1 MILRY
6 CIRTCKQRENISK
19 QLLNNLKKY
28 IPNNVSIDVLNDE
41 NGKLSASGLIKY
53 FDVLISKDV
62 KFDAIVLLDDTTL
75 INQNIH
81 SNILSS
87 PDLKV
92 SRIGMIHLGM
102 PSSATIFSDNTRY
115 DLDEKVFF
123 RIEEVYDTRG
133 VLFTR
138 EFIKQFDLK
147 SLKNKHI
154 YSVVYFFSKNCQQM
168 GFVHT
173 IHYPSLVGS
182 IREDEYTKEYDYEI
196 IDDLFSKTW
205 DRKDKNEVYS
215 RFEFLKKHY
224 KLHEKSGSIDEYI
237 KSKQAPLDQIDQSFD
252 VVEVGNDLFLMKK
265 DMKTK
270 IYFLDLGSMFTWN
283 VFINQL
289 LDLLDVEIVRSI
301 ESADKLL
308 KDGYNIFTNGY
319 NARIEDLALQYPN
332 QIRCFWH
339 SSYAGVDLMQETPF
353 FFRFL
358 DAIKK
363 QKVIGFFLNGRESL
377 IPNAKKF
384 WLPFPPSNEHLF
396 QHNTNDVDTI
406 YDFAIVASSP
416 YSVVCK
422 NVLETLILL
431 LSNDLSFVLP
441 KWMADKYEIDNL
453 RLNFNSQSKILKFET
468 ESIPIEKE
476 YFRQARYYLMTS
488 HSDTMPYSCVEAINA
503 GIPFVITKD
512 VGWSLYF
519 DRKDI
524 FVLDSTSDVLDFH
537 KKDKDDINLRS
548 DIFERQKNTLH
559 DVSNV
564 NRKMLLK
571 LFNLYS

>member
-92 SRIGMIHLGM
+92 SRIGMVHLGM
-102 PSSATIFSDNTRY
+102 PSSATIFSENTKY

-133 VLFTR
+133 VVFTR
-138 EFIKQFDLK
+138 DFIKKFDLNA
-147 SLKNKHI
+147 LKNKSI
-154 YSVVYFFSKNCQQM
+154 YSVIYFFSKNCQQM

-173 IHYPSLVGS
+173 IHYPSLVGTVK
-182 IREDEYTKEYDYEI
+182 RVEYTSEYDYEI
-196 IDDLFSKTW
+196 IDDLFSETW
-205 DRKDKNEVYS
+205 DRRDKDLVFG

-224 KLHEKSGSIDEYI
+224 KLYEKSGSVDDYLNINEV
-237 KSKQAPLDQIDQSFD
+237 SLDQSNQSLNTLELRD
-252 VVEVGNDLFLMKK
+252 DLFLMKK
-265 DMKTK
+265 DIDLK

-283 VFINQL
+283 VFITQL
-289 LDLLDVEIVRSI
+289 LDLLNVEIVRSI
-301 ESADKLL
+301 ESAEKIL
-308 KDGYNIFTNGY
+308 KDGKNIFTNGY
-319 NARIEDLALQYPN
+319 SVRVEELANLYSN

-339 SSYAGVDLMQETPF
+339 SSYAGVDLMQENAF

-358 DAIKK
+358 DAIKNK
-363 QKVIGFFLNGRESL
+363 KVMGFFLNDREPL

-384 WLPFPPSNEHLF
+384 WLPFTISNEQLF
-396 QHNTNDVDTI
+396 QPMTNNIDTSF
-406 YDFAIVASSP
+406 DFAIVASSP

-441 KWMADKYEIDNL
+441 KWMADKYEIDSL
-453 RLNFNSQSKILKFET
+453 KANFNSQSKILKFET
-468 ESIPIEKE
+468 EIIPIEKE
-476 YFRQARYYLMTS
+476 YFQYAKYYLMTS

-503 GIPFVITKD
+503 GVPFLITKD
-512 VGWSLYF
+512 VGWSSYF
-519 DRKDI
+519 DKNDCFI
-524 FVLDSTSDVLDFH
+524 LDSTNEVIDFH
-537 KKDKDDINLRS
+537 KKDKGDPNLRDRMFKIQQS
-548 DIFERQKNTLH
+548 KMFEISNTNKN
-559 DVSNV
+559 
-564 NRKMLLK
+564 MLLK
-571 LFNLYS
+571 MFNLYC